1 MEMQTDYPKLHTKC
15 YNAINA
21 ATHAI
26 QTQQQSD
33 YDHAERC
40 WAAVLTHVEPEELS
54 DIEQ

>member
-1 MEMQTDYPKLHTKC
+1 MQTDYPKLHTKC
-15 YNAINA
+15 YNIINA